1 MEVMTIGELY
11 LIAMLIVRLI
21 QIAEKTIVAAGAAF
35 VIALW
40 IFLHNKEK

>member
-1 MEVMTIGELY
+1 MEVMTVGELY

-40 IFLHNKEK
+40 ILLHNKEK